1 MDEKVT
7 NAAAQDLERFLAFLK
22 QSEKSRLTLEKYRRD
37 NLVFL
42 RFCAGRPLDKMLVL
56 EYKRMLRDRY
66 KTASVNSML
75 AATNHFLKFLGREDC
90 RVEAVKVQHRLFC
103 EEREALDKEEYRR
116 LLHTARRRGDRRLYL
131 ILQTLCGTGIRV
143 SELAYI
149 TVRAARAGR
158 AVVECKN
165 KQRVILIPK
174 PLQTHLLRYSVQKG
188 IKSGPLFTEKD
199 GAAFFIKNTG
209 TPLEQ
214 YRWKNI
220 ILIMSHHCGKCG
232 KNETATGNRLRFTLC
247 ALPCVEAKRMGARRR
262 IGGAGQSAGADGAE
276 NSYTLVCGR
285 DSEGETRSEG
295 RVSAGAARKQDQRI
309 RCGALR

>member
-116 LLHTARRRGDRRLYL
+116 LLHTARRTGDRRLYL

-199 GAAFFIKNTG
+199 GA
-209 TPLEQ
+209 PLGRTKIWRMMKRLSAQ
-214 YRWKNI
+214 AGVDPAKVFPHNLRHLFARTFYQAQHDIVR
-220 ILIMSHHCGKCG
+220 LADLLGHSSV
-232 KNETATGNRLRFTLC
+232 ETTRIYLLTS
-247 ALPCVEAKRMGARRR
+247 AKECFRQITDLG
-262 IGGAGQSAGADGAE
+262 
-276 NSYTLVCGR
+276 LV
-285 DSEGETRSEG
+285 T
-295 RVSAGAARKQDQRI
+295 
-309 RCGALR
+309 